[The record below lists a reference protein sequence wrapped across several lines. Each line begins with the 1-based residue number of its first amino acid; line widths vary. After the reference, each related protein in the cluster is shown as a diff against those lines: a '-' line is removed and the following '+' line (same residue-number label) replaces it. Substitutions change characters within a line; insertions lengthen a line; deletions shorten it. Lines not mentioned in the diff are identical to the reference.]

1 MFPDPPLS
9 PLQEAVEKNYR
20 GRLLACSPAPDPLAL
35 VPIVPVP
42 KAEPRPTWAR
52 LRTLF
57 RILVPRVLDGQ
68 GARMAALAGLVVART
83 ALSDRI
89 ASLNGTSVKN
99 VLQQDRRAFA
109 RLIGISVLQ
118 SLASAIVAPSLR

>member
-1 MFPDPPLS
+1 
-9 PLQEAVEKNYR
+9 
-20 GRLLACSPAPDPLAL
+20 LLACSPPPDPLSIIPPML
-35 VPIVPVP
+35 TLKP
-42 KAEPRPTWAR
+42 EPQPTWKR
-52 LRTLF
+52 LCTLL
-57 RILVPRVLDGQ
+57 RILVPRVFDYQ
-68 GARMAALAGLVVART
+68 GGRMLALAGLVVART

-99 VLQQDRRAFA
+99 VLQQDRRAFI